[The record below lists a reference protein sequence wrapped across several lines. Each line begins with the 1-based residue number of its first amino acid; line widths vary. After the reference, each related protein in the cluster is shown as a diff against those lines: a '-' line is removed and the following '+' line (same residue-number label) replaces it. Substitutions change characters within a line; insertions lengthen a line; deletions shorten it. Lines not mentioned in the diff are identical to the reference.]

1 MLRFIHYLEMY
12 ILFRFCCGPSSLEQT
27 PEEEWSMVEDMS
39 LDEKDFKMGGKLPL
53 RERKGVNKE
62 NMPA

>member
-1 MLRFIHYLEMY
+1 M
-12 ILFRFCCGPSSLEQT
+12 EQT